1 MFIERFFNP
10 TISPS
15 RYDNI
20 LYTLKD
26 ALDHCRQNYSFIR
39 HHNFKSDM
47 YIKFD
52 GNNFVWRDGS
62 KVNLRKLPRKG
73 NYGKYIS
80 ELYNFQS
87 F

>member
-10 TISPS
+10 IISTE
-15 RYDNI
+15 RCGAFYA
-20 LYTLKD
+20 LKD
-26 ALDHCRQNYSFIR
+26 ALNDCRMNYSFIR
-39 HHNFKSDM
+39 HYSFRSDM

-52 GNNFVWRDGS
+52 GNDFVWRDGGR
-62 KVNLRKLPRKG
+62 VDLRKLPRKG
-73 NYGKYIS
+73 KYGKYIS